1 MALFPPL
8 VADVLLILTGVI
20 SIVALVS
27 AAYGWSIIINGR
39 KEVDKIVMLEDELK
53 KTQRH
58 DADTGSPEAQVALIT
73 RQIEELSNHLRK
85 HKKAMCRKKRNT
97 LLNSSPDIDI
107 LL

>member
-39 KEVDKIVMLEDELK
+39 KEVDKIDK
-53 KTQRH
+53 FR
-58 DADTGSPEAQVALIT
+58 EANIDKMEKLAKALIDFVNKS
-73 RQIEELSNHLRK
+73 REE
-85 HKKAMCRKKRNT
+85 T
-97 LLNSSPDIDI
+97 T
-107 LL
+107 